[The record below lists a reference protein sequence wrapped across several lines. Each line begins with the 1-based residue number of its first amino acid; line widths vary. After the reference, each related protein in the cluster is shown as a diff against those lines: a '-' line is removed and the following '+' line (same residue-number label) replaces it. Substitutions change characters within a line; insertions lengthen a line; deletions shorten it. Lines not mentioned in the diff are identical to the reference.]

1 MERAITGSEILKIKY
16 DSIELSGVWKDC
28 VGTMIRHGVV
38 FIWGNS
44 GNGKSTAALSFC
56 KNLTRFG
63 KVLYVPLE
71 EGYSLSLQNGIKRAG
86 LAECGSR
93 FQILRKTTLAELDER
108 LSKPKSPE
116 FIAID
121 SFQYLNI
128 SYREYMEF
136 KKRHK
141 NKMLIFISHADGKRA
156 SGRAARK
163 VEYDADLK
171 LWVEGHTAFSK
182 GRFIG
187 ESGKAIVWTEGAEKY
202 WGTNQKREE

>member
-16 DSIELSGVWKDC
+16 DSIELSGIWKDC

-44 GNGKSTAALSFC
+44 GNGKSTAALSLC
-56 KNLTRFG
+56 KDLTRFG

-108 LSKPKSPE
+108 LSRPKSPE

-121 SFQYLNI
+121 SFQYLNV

>member
-1 MERAITGSEILKIKY
+1 
-16 DSIELSGVWKDC
+16 
-28 VGTMIRHGVV
+28 
-38 FIWGNS
+38 
-44 GNGKSTAALSFC
+44 
-56 KNLTRFG
+56 
-63 KVLYVPLE
+63 
-71 EGYSLSLQNGIKRAG
+71 
-86 LAECGSR
+86 
-93 FQILRKTTLAELDER
+93 
-108 LSKPKSPE
+108 
-116 FIAID
+116 
-121 SFQYLNI
+121 
-128 SYREYMEF
+128 MEF
-136 KKRHK
+136 KKKHK

>member
-16 DSIELSGVWKDC
+16 DSIELSGVWKEC

-38 FIWGNS
+38 FFWGNS

-56 KNLTRFG
+56 KDLTRFG

-93 FQILRKTTLAELDER
+93 FQILRKTTLSELDER

-116 FIAID
+116 FVAID

-136 KKRHK
+136 KKKHK

>member
-1 MERAITGSEILKIKY
+1 
-16 DSIELSGVWKDC
+16 
-28 VGTMIRHGVV
+28 MIRHGVV
-38 FIWGNS
+38 FFWGNS

-56 KNLTRFG
+56 KDLTRFG

-93 FQILRKTTLAELDER
+93 FQILRKTTLSELDER

-116 FIAID
+116 FVAID

-136 KKRHK
+136 KKKHK

>member
-16 DSIELSGVWKDC
+16 DSIELSGIWKDC

-44 GNGKSTAALSFC
+44 GNGKSTAALSLC
-56 KNLTRFG
+56 KDLTRFG

-71 EGYSLSLQNGIKRAG
+71 EGYSLSLQNGIKRAD

-108 LSKPKSPE
+108 LSRPKSPE

-121 SFQYLNI
+121 SFQYLNV